1 MYVQVLG
8 EILGMF
14 FNTLTADGKQPL
26 QGCTNLQL
34 PIQRQLYENEKT
46 FSQFFAWFLDSKSNF
61 ERFERKDDRQ
71 S

>member
-26 QGCTNLQL
+26 QGCMNLQL

-46 FSQFFAWFLDSKSNF
+46 FSQFFA
-61 ERFERKDDRQ
+61 
-71 S
+71 

>member
-26 QGCTNLQL
+26 QGCTNLQV
-34 PIQRQLYENEKT
+34 PIQRQLYENEKK
-46 FSQFFAWFLDSKSNF
+46 FSQFFA
-61 ERFERKDDRQ
+61 
-71 S
+71 